1 MPFEARPVPF
11 ALAVSLAAAGPL
23 VSRAHEPAA
32 RNPFHT
38 APQDTSPRPQPA
50 AASSD
55 ASRPAPRPEALF
67 DAMTFDAWRV
77 VGDRARFE
85 LLPPADGG
93 VGPTLVGR
101 GPIERNGFLTSP
113 RTIGDFRLSV
123 DVRLGSADNPN
134 GEKMNSGIQIRSREK
149 DGTIAGLQIE
159 VDPTPRRWSGGVY
172 DERGRGWLA
181 SLADDAA
188 AQAAFRLGEWNTYEI
203 ECIGPRVRTKVNGV
217 PCAEWYDGIVE
228 GVLAFQVHGGPP
240 CEVAFRAPV
249 LEELGAHTWRPLA
262 ESTAASSGERVAWAG
277 ELVAGAVGMRADVIG
292 GARIELQSTVGTSL
306 ASIEIPPI
314 ASVADGRGGTREATP
329 VTTPVTTP
337 DERARARRIEA
348 VWFETGRDGVDGAVL
363 VDGARVAR
371 LSLASEP
378 RRIRVVG
385 AETRVAPAEQLCP
398 QP

>member
-1 MPFEARPVPF
+1 
-11 ALAVSLAAAGPL
+11 
-23 VSRAHEPAA
+23 
-32 RNPFHT
+32 
-38 APQDTSPRPQPA
+38 
-50 AASSD
+50 
-55 ASRPAPRPEALF
+55 
-67 DAMTFDAWRV
+67 MTFDAWRV
-77 VGDRARFE
+77 VGDRALFE

-217 PCAEWYDGIVE
+217 PCAEWYDCIVE

-277 ELVAGAVGMRADVIG
+277 ELLAGAVGMRADVIG

>member
-1 MPFEARPVPF
+1 MPLDVLP
-11 ALAVSLAAAGPL
+11 VSLALAASLIVATPL
-23 VSRAHEPAA
+23 VASPSAEASRDPLHSNLLQSERPHAEPQEA
-32 RNPFHT
+32 
-38 APQDTSPRPQPA
+38 SPRLP
-50 AASSD
+50 
-55 ASRPAPRPEALF
+55 PAPRPEALF

-123 DVRLGSADNPN
+123 DVRLGSVDNPR
-134 GEKMNSGIQIRSREK
+134 GEKMNSGIQIRSRET

-277 ELVAGAVGMRADVIG
+277 ELLAGAVGMRADVIG
-292 GARIELQSTVGTSL
+292 GARIELQSTVGISL

-314 ASVADGRGGTREATP
+314 ASVADGRGGTRE
-329 VTTPVTTP
+329 TTPVTTP

-363 VDGARVAR
+363 VDGARIAR
-371 LSLASEP
+371 LSLAAEP

-385 AETRVAPAEQLCP
+385 AETRIAPAEQLCP

>member
-1 MPFEARPVPF
+1 MPLDVLPLSL
-11 ALAVSLAAAGPL
+11 ALAASLIVATPL
-23 VSRAHEPAA
+23 VTSPSAEASRG
-32 RNPFHT
+32 PFQSNLLQSERPH
-38 APQDTSPRPQPA
+38 AEPQDTSPRLP
-50 AASSD
+50 
-55 ASRPAPRPEALF
+55 PAPRPEALF
-67 DAMTFDAWRV
+67 DAIPFDAWRV
-77 VGDRARFE
+77 IGGRAQFE
-85 LLPPADGG
+85 VLPPADGG
-93 VGPTLVGR
+93 VGPILVGR
-101 GPIERNGFLTSP
+101 GPIDRNGFLTSP

-217 PCAEWYDGIVE
+217 RCAEWYDGVVE

-249 LEELGAHTWRPLA
+249 LEELGAHVWRPLA

-277 ELVAGAVGMRADVIG
+277 ELVAGAVGMRAEVVG
-292 GARIELQSTVGTSL
+292 GARIELQSSVGTSL
-306 ASIEIPPI
+306 ATVEIAPI
-314 ASVADGRGGTREATP
+314 ASVADGRGGTREA
-329 VTTPVTTP
+329 TP

-398 QP
+398 